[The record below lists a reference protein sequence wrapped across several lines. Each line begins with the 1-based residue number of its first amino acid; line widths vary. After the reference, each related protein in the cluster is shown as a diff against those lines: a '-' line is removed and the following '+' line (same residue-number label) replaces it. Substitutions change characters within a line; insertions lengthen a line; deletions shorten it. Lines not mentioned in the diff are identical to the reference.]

1 LAAKAA
7 AAFFYPGRKMGE
19 AKDDIERQTAVLAWR
34 YGRLAGEALL
44 RPLIKGDLKGR
55 IALLCSFGAESA
67 LLLDMVAA
75 IDRATP
81 VIVLDTGKLFGE
93 TLRYRDALA
102 ERLGLGDLRTVTP
115 DPCALERRDPGGTL
129 WRKDAD
135 ACCRLRKVEP
145 LERALAGFVA
155 VISGRKRYQGGMRQ
169 TLPAIELVD
178 QRIRVNP
185 LAGFSRERIEC
196 EFAERGLPA
205 HPLEA
210 EGFLSIGCVPCT
222 DRVAA
227 GQDRRAGRWRGL
239 GKTECGIHDRAGDL
253 GSAA

>member
-1 LAAKAA
+1 MSVAK
-7 AAFFYPGRKMGE
+7 G
-19 AKDDIERQTAVLAWR
+19 DIERRAAVLAWR
-34 YGRLAGEALL
+34 YGRLEGEALL
-44 RPLIKGDLKGR
+44 RPLIEADLKGR

-67 LLLDMVAA
+67 LLLDMVAR

-81 VIVLDTGKLFGE
+81 VIFLDTGKLFDE
-93 TLRYRDALA
+93 TLRYRDALV
-102 ERLGLGDLRTVTP
+102 EKLGLSDLRTIKP
-115 DPCALERRDPGGTL
+115 DPCALERGDPDGTL
-129 WRKDAD
+129 WQRDAD

-155 VISGRKRYQGGMRQ
+155 VISGRKRYQGGMRH

-178 QRIRVNP
+178 QRVRVNP

-210 EGFLSIGCVPCT
+210 EGFLSIGCVSCS

-227 GQDRRAGRWRGL
+227 GTERRAGRWRGL
-239 GKTECGIHDRAGDL
+239 GKTGGGIH
-253 GSAA
+253 